1 MIRLNFKTN
10 LKDTIINSYLKIVS
24 KFFPYADFKTR
35 ADSKYLWRQ
44 LYPNQDEKIEQF
56 LSILDDAFSV
66 PKKYH
71 FRIKPE
77 DRVEEL
83 YKRSAVFIDSFE
95 IEMVVDGVSKQFG
108 YELSEEGV
116 SCDSTFGEIFLE
128 IIRNDSIP

>member
-83 YKRSAVFIDSFE
+83 IKEVLVSLIVLE
-95 IEMVVDGVSKQFG
+95 IEMVVGGVSKQVWI
-108 YELSEEGV
+108 LSYREEGA
-116 SCDSTFGEIFLE
+116 SLGFYFWGKIILKEIH
-128 IIRNDSIP
+128 